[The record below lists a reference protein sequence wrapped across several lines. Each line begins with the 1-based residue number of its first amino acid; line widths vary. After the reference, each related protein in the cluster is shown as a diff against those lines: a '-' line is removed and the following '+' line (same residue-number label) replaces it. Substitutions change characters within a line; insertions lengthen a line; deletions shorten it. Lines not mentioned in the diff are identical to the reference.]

1 MIVKY
6 IGIPFVDR
14 GDTLEGAD
22 CYGLV
27 RLVYK
32 EQLQIEIPEF
42 LSSCSDSRAIWSDYL
57 KQISEHWE
65 SVEEPSMYNVV
76 AMAYDPQHP
85 RIVTH
90 FGLYIGDGML
100 LHTLQNIGS
109 FTCRLEE
116 YSYCIK
122 GIYRWK

>member
-1 MIVKY
+1 MIKY
-6 IGIPFVDR
+6 VGIPFIDR
-14 GDTLEGAD
+14 GCSFEGAD

-32 EQLQIEIPEF
+32 EELAIILPEF
-42 LSSCSDSRAIWSDYL
+42 LSSCRDSKSIWRDYL

-65 SVEEPSMYNVV
+65 LVDEPELYDVI
-76 AMAYDPQHP
+76 AMTYDPQHP

-90 FGLYIGDGML
+90 FGLYIGNGMM
-100 LHTLQNIGS
+100 LHSLQGIGS
-109 FTCRLEE
+109 FTCKLTEF
-116 YSYCIK
+116 SYAIK